1 MAPQL
6 APWLQR
12 GIAEYRS
19 RAGDAEH
26 MLLNTFICS
35 PEAAQAFAE
44 LEALGQEGPA
54 SELRVVEYLLP
65 RVSGRRGD
73 GMTAQQLKESIEPEA
88 TTDDEKYEVVVE
100 KIHQGSQTHL
110 APEPTQTARPA

>member
-1 MAPQL
+1 MGVMNLNCSMVKPCCPACGVSCQGVG
-6 APWLQR
+6 AGRCDKPWPGHAQYIEDTFLCTLPWVVGQ
-12 GIAEYRS
+12 G
-19 RAGDAEH
+19 AGGWGAW
-26 MLLNTFICS
+26 
-35 PEAAQAFAE
+35 
-44 LEALGQEGPA
+44 PA

-100 KIHQGSQTHL
+100 KVGCKKK
-110 APEPTQTARPA
+110 